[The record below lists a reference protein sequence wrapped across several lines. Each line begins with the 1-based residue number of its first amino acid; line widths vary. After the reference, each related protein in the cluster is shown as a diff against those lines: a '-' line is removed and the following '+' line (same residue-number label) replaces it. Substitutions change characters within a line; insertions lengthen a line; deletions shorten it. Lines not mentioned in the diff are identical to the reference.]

1 MSAALASKKSEPST
15 SGVPTTVST
24 DEESSSIT
32 AVLSDQG
39 SSSST
44 AVPLPLID
52 ENGQSQVAVEIA
64 SNMMNESKGRD
75 CKFEVYII
83 ACIHCFISHNCCSNS
98 LIVMAFYMMLLF
110 LFDANR
116 INSKI

>member
-1 MSAALASKKSEPST
+1 MLSAALASKKSEPST

-24 DEESSSIT
+24 DEESSSVT

-44 AVPLPLID
+44 AVPLPLIE
-52 ENGQSQVAVEIA
+52 ENGQSQVAVIA
-64 SNMMNESKGRD
+64 SNMMNESKGHD
-75 CKFEVYII
+75 CKFEVCII
-83 ACIHCFISHNCCSNS
+83 ACIHCFVSHNCCSNS

-110 LFDANR
+110 F
-116 INSKI
+116 I